1 MRLEGLES
9 FEGSIILVSHD
20 RFLLEKVCTSFIGMN
35 QEGVLRKYISIKQ
48 WQDDV
53 LPSLSRKKDVTK
65 SIKKEKTTKKKL
77 SYLEERELSQIEDK
91 VIGLEDQI
99 SEIKSKLE
107 KEAMGKDHKKI
118 NELAKILEG
127 FEKKLDSLYK
137 RWEELE
143 ILKKSFL

>member
-1 MRLEGLES
+1 M
-9 FEGSIILVSHD
+9 SHD

-91 VIGLEDQI
+91 VIDLEDQI